1 MVPWW
6 GKVVKGGSNIRLLIM
21 KVIESQK
28 ISEADQKRIMDQK
41 DRNWV
46 TSNNIVIKR
55 SNTIFSNVMDHH
67 QPLTLGLKVLKVIVG
82 YVMIHDKSSSVLGW
96 NVATLLEQQKGLAP
110 GFVKALF
117 VNVFWYFFCFIK
129 S

>member
-82 YVMIHDKSSSVLGW
+82 YVMIHDTSSFPADPQTSKMG
-96 NVATLLEQQKGLAP
+96 
-110 GFVKALF
+110 
-117 VNVFWYFFCFIK
+117 